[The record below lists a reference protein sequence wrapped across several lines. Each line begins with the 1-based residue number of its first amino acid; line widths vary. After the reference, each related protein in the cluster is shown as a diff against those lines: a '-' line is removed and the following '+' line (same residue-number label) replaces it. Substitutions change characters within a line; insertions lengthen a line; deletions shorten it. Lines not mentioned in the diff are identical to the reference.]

1 MGRQNKQLETHWD
14 IHCKVVVTRVIGSY
28 SPPDRLFISS
38 PIYFFRQQIL
48 IELTLCSGW
57 CQGGGFEDTE
67 DNIISGFKTP
77 RKLGRQTFTRE
88 TDNTEQEV

>member
-1 MGRQNKQLETHWD
+1 MGQENKQLETHWD

-28 SPPDRLFISS
+28 SFAVRLFISS

-57 CQGGGFEDTE
+57 CQGGGFKDTG
-67 DNIISGFKTP
+67 DNFTSAFKTS
-77 RKLGRQTFTRE
+77 RKWGRQH
-88 TDNTEQEV
+88 V